1 MAKNGVLGKSRIG
14 AIKNRSQFKG
24 PNGNW
29 IKRDTVTGRI
39 MDQKTSGLKPFKS
52 IRKEK

>member
-14 AIKNRSQFKG
+14 AIKNRTQLIW

-29 IKRDTVTGRI
+29 IKRDSATGRI
-39 MDQKTSGLKPFKS
+39 IDQNKWLETL
-52 IRKEK
+52 